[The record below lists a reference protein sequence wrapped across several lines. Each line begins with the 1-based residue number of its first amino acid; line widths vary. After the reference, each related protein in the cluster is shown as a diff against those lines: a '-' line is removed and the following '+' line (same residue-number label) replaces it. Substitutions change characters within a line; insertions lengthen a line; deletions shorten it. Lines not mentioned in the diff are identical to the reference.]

1 VYSGYRRYV
10 LSAVSFK
17 EWNGLCEKMDYITD
31 VVNEKE
37 LKQKTGMI
45 EKARS

>member
-1 VYSGYRRYV
+1 
-10 LSAVSFK
+10 
-17 EWNGLCEKMDYITD
+17 MDYITD

-45 EKARS
+45 EKARSWAHLNT